1 MDNIEKYYLLSEL
14 TNDDIET
21 VAVLIE
27 LVTIKP
33 KVKILNDLQKL
44 NLSKYGDTLE
54 KLLDLK
60 VSTIKDISKC
70 LSAGARE

>member
-1 MDNIEKYYLLSEL
+1 MDNIEKYYFLSEL
-14 TNDDIET
+14 TNDDIEA

-27 LVTIKP
+27 LITIKP
-33 KVKILNDLQKL
+33 KVRIVNDLEKL